1 MEYLLQQIIS
11 TGNMKKEKNAQQ
23 KIQKKATYAY
33 TYIKNAY
40 FNKKHSDMSAKKNA
54 HQTVAHIT
62 LCNFR
67 AHFNFNWSHF
77 TPQYGFFIFLIE
89 KTE

>member
-23 KIQKKATYAY
+23 KIQKKAPCAY

-40 FNKKHSDMSAKKNA
+40 FIKKT
-54 HQTVAHIT
+54 Q
-62 LCNFR
+62 
-67 AHFNFNWSHF
+67 
-77 TPQYGFFIFLIE
+77 
-89 KTE
+89 